1 MIISFSFKK
10 HCLKNICYNAIIQ
23 RNTCIIHILA
33 GEYEK
38 IMSGKLN
45 SISDIIISNFLFCLI
60 NAEIDEVLLNF
71 LIFGITL
78 IDQKI
83 RDVLIKPLFFLK
95 KKVSLVNFIY

>member
-1 MIISFSFKK
+1 M
-10 HCLKNICYNAIIQ
+10 
-23 RNTCIIHILA
+23 
-33 GEYEK
+33 
-38 IMSGKLN
+38 N

-60 NAEIDEVLLNF
+60 NAEIDEVLLTF

-95 KKVSLVNFIY
+95 KKVSLVNFIH

>member
-1 MIISFSFKK
+1 MLSFKETRASSIFWQENMK
-10 HCLKNICYNAIIQ
+10 KSCLENC
-23 RNTCIIHILA
+23 
-33 GEYEK
+33 
-38 IMSGKLN
+38 LN

-95 KKVSLVNFIY
+95 KKVSLVNFIH